1 MSYMIKNDE
10 DRLSSL
16 PEEVV
21 SHILSLMPTKF
32 AVRTSI
38 LSWRWRYSWM
48 SVTNLDFDDRHPYHD
63 LNCFTKFVDRVLE
76 LQKSPQVKVFRMCFS
91 EMWVKKSNVSKW
103 IDVAVRLNVS
113 ELDVQSIVL
122 EVPVSLFTCRTLT
135 KLKLAHNT
143 RDWDVWEC
151 SSPVNLPCLKTLDI
165 YVIANPFVNAFKLLP
180 GCPVL
185 ENLYLCVTCKGEKE
199 EYIFNIP
206 TLKRLELTWHKH
218 RPVNDK
224 VVLQVPNL
232 EYLSVTHM
240 FGRPVVKK
248 ELSSLIDQPLR
259 HHMWVKCL
267 KEVGLNNFQFKE

>member
-1 MSYMIKNDE
+1 
-10 DRLSSL
+10 
-16 PEEVV
+16 
-21 SHILSLMPTKF
+21 MPTKF

-48 SVTNLDFDDRHPYHD
+48 SVTNLDFDDGD
-63 LNCFTKFVDRVLE
+63 LNCFTKFVE

-122 EVPVSLFTCRTLT
+122 QVPVSLFTCRTLT
-135 KLKLAHNT
+135 IPVIGMLI
-143 RDWDVWEC
+143 WEC

-185 ENLYLCVTCKGEKE
+185 ENLYLYLCLTCKGEKE

-206 TLKRLELTWHKH
+206 TLKRLELTWRKY
-218 RPVNDK
+218 RLVNDI
-224 VVLQVPNL
+224 
-232 EYLSVTHM
+232 EIVTY
-240 FGRPVVKK
+240 
-248 ELSSLIDQPLR
+248 
-259 HHMWVKCL
+259 
-267 KEVGLNNFQFKE
+267 